1 MKLNK
6 LFIALCLSA
15 NSCVLY
21 AGGPIEPVMV
31 TIPGGSFEMGSMDR
45 ENAQPVHKVEI
56 AAFSMGKYEVTVNE
70 FRQFIRATNHPV
82 SQQCRHELNGWFS
95 RPSSQGNWEI
105 NALNTSE
112 YQPVVCV
119 TWQDVNAY
127 VNWLAKETGKPY
139 RLPSEAE
146 WEYAA
151 RAGTKTAYYFGD
163 DTDGTRVCDY
173 ENTGDLSGEN
183 ILQRDSNTSYYNWSG
198 EMANCADHS
207 GYASIVGM
215 YKANPFGLHDMVS
228 NIREMLADCYTS
240 DYSNAPADG
249 SAYLGGECERRAI
262 RGSSWHWSHW
272 PPVRRGSF
280 EEDFAGGVDGFR
292 LALDGEAPALT
303 KASRKFLARLT
314 FAQEQEQKRRDRQ
327 PAFPEAVTNL
337 NIAQNGDA
345 VTLTWDKSKES
356 DVESYRVYRND
367 IPGGMFKL
375 LATNLT
381 QTSYT
386 DSNVSPYKYD
396 YTVVAVRYHKQSH
409 YSEPVSTD
417 AGWVSIPGR
426 VQAQWAADYS
436 GSSLTFTSDVD
447 GGHNFTGVGGIS
459 EQASLKYQIE
469 VPKAGVYRLEY
480 RVASPRDTKGFE
492 LYANDKKA
500 GVNQVVKTG
509 GYHEWQTQQGIGVYL
524 EKGKNTV
531 TLKSLDNNWKLNW
544 LALKK
549 G

>member
-1 MKLNK
+1 MKVNK

-15 NSCVLY
+15 NSYALY

-31 TIPGGSFEMGSMDR
+31 TIPGGSFEMGNS
-45 ENAQPVHKVEI
+45 EQTSAQPLHKVNIRE
-56 AAFSMGKYEVTVNE
+56 FSMGKYEVTVSE
-70 FRQFIRATNHPV
+70 FRRFIAATGY
-82 SQQCRHELNGWFS
+82 QAAQECRHELDGWF
-95 RPSSQGNWEI
+95 RPGSKGNWEV

-112 YQPVVCV
+112 FQPVVCI
-119 TWQDVNAY
+119 TWQDADAY
-127 VNWLAKETGKPY
+127 VKWLAKETGKPY

-151 RAGTKTAYYFGD
+151 RAGTKTDYYFGD
-163 DTDGTRVCDY
+163 DTDGTLVCDY

-183 ILQRDSNTSYYNWSG
+183 ILQRESNTSYHNWTG
-198 EMANCADHS
+198 EIANCADHS

-228 NIREMLADCYTS
+228 NIREMLADCYTE
-240 DYSNAPADG
+240 DYSKATGDG
-249 SAYLGGECERRAI
+249 SAYLGGSCERRAI

-272 PPVRRGSF
+272 PLVQRSSF
-280 EEDFAGGVDGFR
+280 PEDFAGGVDGFR
-292 LALDGEAPALT
+292 LALDGKAPKLS
-303 KASRKFLARLT
+303 KASSRFLAQLT

-327 PAFPEAVTNL
+327 PEFPDAVTNL
-337 NIAQNGDA
+337 KIEQNNDS
-345 VTLTWDKSKES
+345 VVLTWDKSKQ
-356 DVESYRVYRND
+356 DDIESYRVYRNE
-367 IPGGMFKL
+367 IAGGMFKL
-375 LATNLT
+375 LAANLT

-396 YTVVAVRYHKQSH
+396 YTVVAVRYHQQSL
-409 YSEPVSTD
+409 YSNSVSTRP
-417 AGWVSIPGR
+417 GWVAVPGR
-426 VQAQWAADYS
+426 VQAQWAADFS
-436 GSSLTFTSDVD
+436 GSELTFTSDES
-447 GGHNFTGVGGIS
+447 GGYNFTGVGGIS
-459 EQASLKYQIE
+459 DEANLKYQID
-469 VPKAGVYRLEY
+469 VAKAGLYRLEY

-500 GVNQVVKTG
+500 GVNQVAETG
-509 GYHEWQTQQGIGVYL
+509 GYHEWQTQQGVEVYL

-544 LALKK
+544 LSLKQ